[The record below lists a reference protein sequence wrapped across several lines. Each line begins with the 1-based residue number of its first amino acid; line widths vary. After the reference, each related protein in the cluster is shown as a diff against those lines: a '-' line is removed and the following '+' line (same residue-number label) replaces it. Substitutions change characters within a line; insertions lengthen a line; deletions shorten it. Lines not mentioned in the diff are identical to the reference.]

1 MLAMMLAALIRAAG
15 RAARRRYRKPLADY
29 VGTRSERQ
37 RRDSA
42 RAMLHVS
49 FNHTP
54 SSQSRMT
61 VSTHGSPSSI
71 FGSILLTGVNRSKR
85 AHPQSSSTSRIL
97 PRSEP
102 FIGMPVIIV
111 SLAKSGWFSEQR
123 DGKNAILVPRTEP
136 PTQGR
141 FRHDP
146 DVERRVLPTKTTA
159 QVGGRNGSAERRPG
173 LRAARA
179 AVVKIAFSLGFALPR
194 LSFRATR
201 KRLKKKVFLK

>member
-1 MLAMMLAALIRAAG
+1 
-15 RAARRRYRKPLADY
+15 
-29 VGTRSERQ
+29 
-37 RRDSA
+37 
-42 RAMLHVS
+42 
-49 FNHTP
+49 
-54 SSQSRMT
+54 
-61 VSTHGSPSSI
+61 
-71 FGSILLTGVNRSKR
+71 
-85 AHPQSSSTSRIL
+85 
-97 PRSEP
+97 
-102 FIGMPVIIV
+102 MPVIIV

-201 KRLKKKVFLK
+201 KRLKKSLFEMMTRNTNARIDIRGRRPNSSTARPCTLLAL